1 MDDLDLSDDL
11 MDELFGDGRDDLMV
25 VKIEA
30 PDDEIARVMRNMDRE
45 IKTAISRPSNT
56 HPRSPRRRK

>member
-30 PDDEIARVMRNMDRE
+30 
-45 IKTAISRPSNT
+45 RPS
-56 HPRSPRRRK
+56 